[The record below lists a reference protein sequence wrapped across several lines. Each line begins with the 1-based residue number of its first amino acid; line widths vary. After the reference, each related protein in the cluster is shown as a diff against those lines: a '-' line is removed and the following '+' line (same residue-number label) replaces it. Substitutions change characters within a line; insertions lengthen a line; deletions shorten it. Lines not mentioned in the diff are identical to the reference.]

1 MAGIAGLVFGP
12 KFKTRKRYQK
22 KGDIERYAM
31 LRNLKYAQNKLLQG
45 FSGNRS
51 LLVCTFHVNAPAH
64 AVNRIVAEPILN
76 PETGPIL
83 SPETGP
89 VLSPDFGPIYRK
101 AGPKSSPDSGPRIEP
116 GFRPP

>member
-31 LRNLKYAQNKLLQG
+31 LRNLKYAQSKLLQG
-45 FSGNRS
+45 SSGNRS
-51 LLVCTFHVNAPAH
+51 LLVCIFHVNAPAH
-64 AVNRIVAEPILN
+64 AVNRIVAEPILS

-89 VLSPDFGPIYRK
+89 VLSPDFGAIFRK